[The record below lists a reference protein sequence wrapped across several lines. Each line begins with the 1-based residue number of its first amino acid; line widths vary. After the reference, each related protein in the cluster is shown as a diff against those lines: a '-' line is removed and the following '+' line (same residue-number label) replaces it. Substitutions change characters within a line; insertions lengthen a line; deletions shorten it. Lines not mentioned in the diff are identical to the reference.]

1 MKKIWCRAA
10 MAVVMAAS
18 VSGAQASLSVAD
30 LFQPGDGLLTID
42 AQAGVAWL
50 DITETRGLSVGDVIS
65 STDWLSQGFRFA
77 NSSDLDSL
85 LQQAQSPWAF
95 MDWMGGW
102 AAPAEL
108 SAYLGGPTTV
118 LAGVLAGDGLTA
130 SGDMRAATLLLTRD
144 TQITSGS
151 PVLDDYAHVGGPSS
165 VSLGDFLRV
174 QDQWVSPVV
183 AGTDRGVFL
192 VKSVTPVP
200 EPSAFLLMGLG
211 LVGLAVLRSQR
222 SVRR

>member
-1 MKKIWCRAA
+1 MKNIWCRAA
-10 MAVVMAAS
+10 MVAAMVVS
-18 VSGAQASLSVAD
+18 VSGAQAALAVSD

-102 AAPAEL
+102 AASAEQ

-118 LAGVLAGDGLTA
+118 VAGVLAGDGLTS

-144 TQITSGS
+144 TQITPGGLLLNDDPSG
-151 PVLDDYAHVGGPSS
+151 VFV
-165 VSLGDFLRV
+165 GDFLRV

-183 AGTDRGVFL
+183 ASADLGVFL
-192 VKSVTPVP
+192 VKNVTPVP

-211 LVGLAVLRSQR
+211 LVGLVGLRSQR

>member
-18 VSGAQASLSVAD
+18 VSGAQASLAVAD

-65 STDWLSQGFRFA
+65 STDWLAQGFRFA

-144 TQITSGS
+144 TQITSGA
-151 PVLDDYAHVGGPSS
+151 PLLAGGPSS
-165 VSLGDFLRV
+165 VFWAIFCVCRINGYRP
-174 QDQWVSPVV
+174 WWPAPTV
-183 AGTDRGVFL
+183 ACSWSR
-192 VKSVTPVP
+192 
-200 EPSAFLLMGLG
+200 A
-211 LVGLAVLRSQR
+211 
-222 SVRR
+222 

>member
-65 STDWLSQGFRFA
+65 STNWLARGFRFA
-77 NSSDLDSL
+77 KSSDLDSL

-102 AAPAEL
+102 AASAEL
-108 SAYLGGPTTV
+108 SADLGGPTTV

-144 TQITSGS
+144 TQITSGA
-151 PVLDDYAHVGGPSS
+151 PLLLAGGPSS

-183 AGTDRGVFL
+183 ASTDRGVFL
-192 VKSVTPVP
+192 VKNVTPVP

-211 LVGLAVLRSQR
+211 LVGLAGLRFQR

>member
-1 MKKIWCRAA
+1 MKNIWCRAA
-10 MAVVMAAS
+10 MVAAMVVSA
-18 VSGAQASLSVAD
+18 SGAQASLAVAD
-30 LFQPGDGLLTID
+30 LLQPGDGLLTID
-42 AQAGVAWL
+42 AQSGVAWL

-65 STDWLSQGFRFA
+65 ATNWLARGFRFA
-77 NSSDLDSL
+77 KSSDLDSL

-102 AAPAEL
+102 RASEEL
-108 SAYLGGPTTV
+108 SADLGGPTTV

-130 SGDMRAATLLLTRD
+130 GGDMRAATLLLTRD
-144 TQITSGS
+144 TQITSGA
-151 PVLDDYAHVGGPSS
+151 PLLAGGPSS

-174 QDQWVSPVV
+174 QDQWVSPV
-183 AGTDRGVFL
+183 AASADRGVFL

-211 LVGLAVLRSQR
+211 LAGLAVLRSQR
-222 SVRR
+222 SVLR